1 MTNDL
6 LESIS
11 QRGSAEEAPEN
22 IRIHEIANELRRCCQ
37 LYEAQLRNSKENVG
51 RFEIEQRA
59 TELFAKS
66 NNLWIPLDDIFDL
79 GVPGPSGNEN
89 DLYVSNNLIY
99 KVNNLLNS
107 VSILSHLDKMIWH
120 NTLFYDTAYSFHA
133 FTGIEGRSI
142 MPVFV
147 QRLVKDSIPATPI
160 EIDTYMAALG
170 FNKKDSEGRFINQDY
185 EVWDLLPRNVLK
197 DSDGDIYIVD
207 AEIKKFKSIN
217 CH

>member
-1 MTNDL
+1 MTDDL
-6 LESIS
+6 FESIP

-22 IRIHEIANELRRCCQ
+22 IRIHEIADELRRCCQ
-37 LYEAQLRNSKENVG
+37 LYEAQLRNGEEDVS
-51 RFEIEQRA
+51 RFEVEQRA
-59 TELFAKS
+59 AELFAKN
-66 NNLWIPLDDIFDL
+66 NNLWIPLNDIFDL

-107 VSILSHLDKMIWH
+107 GSILSHLDKMTWH
-120 NTLFYDTAYSFHA
+120 NTLFYETAYSFHA
-133 FTGIEGRSI
+133 FTGIEGRTI

-147 QRLVKDSIPATPI
+147 QRLVKDAIPATQI

-170 FNKKDSEGRFINQDY
+170 FSKMESDGRFSNQDY
-185 EVWDLLPRNVLK
+185 EVWDLFPRNVLK

-207 AEIKKFKSIN
+207 AEIKKLQ
-217 CH
+217 